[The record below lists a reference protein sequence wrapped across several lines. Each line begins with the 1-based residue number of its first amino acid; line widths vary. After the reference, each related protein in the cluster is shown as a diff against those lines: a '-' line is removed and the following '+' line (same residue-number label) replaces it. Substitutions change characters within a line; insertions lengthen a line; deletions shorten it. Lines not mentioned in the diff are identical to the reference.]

1 MQKNSPVF
9 AFPGFSPKIFLA
21 NYRTIPYNNACIM
34 CRCDGI
40 GRRDGLKI
48 RWWRHRVG
56 SSPTTGT
63 TSEQSPLCSD
73 VLLFLRNKRTS
84 SARSLAPPFRIEPA
98 ALGFDSVWVQTWKP
112 LPRKCS
118 RFPKKRQPKGCLFFG
133 VCIRRRAYRRG
144 KGSVLLLWRF
154 CHCLCNL
161 LLCFLCLVIFQNIS
175 FNDLL
180 CNDCGNLFVG
190 CLCIR

>member
-84 SARSLAPPFRIEPA
+84 SARSLAPPFRPRFA
-98 ALGFDSVWVQTWKP
+98 SPDSRSVFDRGRNENIRNEATCQKEMPPVRVAF
-112 LPRKCS
+112 L
-118 RFPKKRQPKGCLFFG
+118 FG
-133 VCIRRRAYRRG
+133 VLSICCVYPPAGVSQCGGLPAKPARRRPGQPPSAASHG
-144 KGSVLLLWRF
+144 
-154 CHCLCNL
+154 
-161 LLCFLCLVIFQNIS
+161 
-175 FNDLL
+175 
-180 CNDCGNLFVG
+180 
-190 CLCIR
+190 

>member
-84 SARSLAPPFRIEPA
+84 SARSLAPPFQITTA
-98 ALGFDSVWVQTWKP
+98 SLGCDLVLGANRK
-112 LPRKCS
+112 LAPRKCS
-118 RFPKKRQPKGCLFFG
+118 HFPNQNNPNSFPIGDGFGLFIVFDRYESAYFHNGVRRKPTSKPRDPRKKKAAP
-133 VCIRRRAYRRG
+133 
-144 KGSVLLLWRF
+144 
-154 CHCLCNL
+154 
-161 LLCFLCLVIFQNIS
+161 
-175 FNDLL
+175 
-180 CNDCGNLFVG
+180 
-190 CLCIR
+190 